1 MFARTWNGPNR
12 AALVLKY
19 AYFATALCL
28 ACSQSPAQDQ
38 AAKPPV
44 VEEERPVSAMTNA
57 FSINTP
63 TQLADWQKR
72 LTLGPGDIL
81 NISLYE
87 QPDTARNGIAV
98 GPDGRLS
105 YLLARDVMAAGHTVD
120 ELRDIL
126 ESTLQKLYLT
136 PVRVVVVPQA
146 YNSKKYYMLGNLV
159 TKGVFT
165 LDRPTTVL
173 EAVARARGF
182 VSTAQRRP
190 NFMLADLSRSF
201 LMRKED
207 REFRRVPVDFEALFL
222 RADLSQNVA
231 LAPDDYL
238 YFPPMDVQEAYVLG
252 EVARPGPV
260 FVTSDQSVVKSIFL
274 RGGFTS
280 RSYKARVLVVRGS
293 LKAPQTVVVNSSD
306 ILSAK
311 AADIRL
317 QPRDIVYVSRKPWYR
332 AEELVET
339 AITAFLYSAIVT
351 GTGQHVGPFITEPV
365 FK

>member
-1 MFARTWNGPNR
+1 MFARTWNGAGGAPL
-12 AALVLKY
+12 ALKHAFRHPLANVMRTL
-19 AYFATALCL
+19 ALCL
-28 ACSQSPAQDQ
+28 VWSMAHAQDQ
-38 AAKPPV
+38 AAKPAAI
-44 VEEERPVSAMTNA
+44 EQERPATPLTNA

-63 TQLADWQKR
+63 TELADWQKR

-87 QPDTARNGIAV
+87 QPETARNGVSV

-136 PVRVVVVPQA
+136 PIRVVVVPQA

-159 TKGVFT
+159 AKGVFV

-173 EAVARARGF
+173 EAVARAKGF
-182 VSTAQRRP
+182 VTSAQRRP
-190 NFMLADLSRSF
+190 NFMPADLSRSF

-238 YFPPMDVQEAYVLG
+238 YFP
-252 EVARPGPV
+252 
-260 FVTSDQSVVKSIFL
+260 
-274 RGGFTS
+274 
-280 RSYKARVLVVRGS
+280 
-293 LKAPQTVVVNSSD
+293 
-306 ILSAK
+306 
-311 AADIRL
+311 
-317 QPRDIVYVSRKPWYR
+317 
-332 AEELVET
+332 
-339 AITAFLYSAIVT
+339 
-351 GTGQHVGPFITEPV
+351 
-365 FK
+365 